1 MNGVWI
7 RGLLDPGAA
16 AEIVTSLESASF
28 VDGRLT
34 AQGAARAAKDNRQL
48 SAEDALSRGLGARLV
63 SALTSSDA
71 FRTLAMP
78 RTLVPF
84 TFSRYD
90 PGMSY
95 ADHVDLPVMGTSIGP
110 VRTDLSMTVFLSGP
124 TDYDGGE
131 LVIESDTSAR
141 RTTIKGNPGDA
152 WVYSASHVHR
162 VEPVTRGRRYVAL
175 TWVQSLVADPE
186 ERELLASFA
195 LALSALARDGVAE
208 SSLLRL
214 RAVHHR
220 LTRRWVR

>member
-7 RGLLDPGAA
+7 RGLLDPTAA
-16 AEIVTSLESASF
+16 SDIVASLDAATF

-48 SAEDALSRGLGARLV
+48 APDDALSRELGARLV
-63 SALTSSDA
+63 SAVSANDA

-78 RTLVPF
+78 RLIVPF

-95 ADHVDLPVMGTSIGP
+95 GDHVDLPVMGTSHGP
-110 VRTDLSMTVFLSGP
+110 VRTDLSMTVFLSDAS
-124 TDYDGGE
+124 DYGGGE
-131 LVIESDTSAR
+131 LVLDSDGPTR
-141 RTTIKGNPGDA
+141 RIKGKAGDA
-152 WVYSASHVHR
+152 WLYSASHVHR

-195 LALSALARDGVAE
+195 LGLSALGRDGVPEA
-208 SSLLRL
+208 SLLRL

-220 LTRRWVR
+220 LMRRWVR